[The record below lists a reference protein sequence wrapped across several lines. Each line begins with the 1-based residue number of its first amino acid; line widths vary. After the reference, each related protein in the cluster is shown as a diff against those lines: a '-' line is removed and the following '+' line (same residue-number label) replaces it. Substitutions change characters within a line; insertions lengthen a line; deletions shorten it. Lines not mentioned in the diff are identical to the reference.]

1 MAFSATFEG
10 IIMNTK
16 DAKLSKSAI
25 GSIESAIMGIG
36 CTAPAFSVAVT
47 SATIIGDVGTLAV
60 GSVIY
65 CGLIMFGLVFAFSN
79 LNQFLP
85 SAGASYSWVSR
96 IFSPFLGFMA
106 GWSMLFASVVFMVAA
121 TIPAASSTLL
131 IFAPRLADNI
141 RATACMAVL
150 WLTVITLV
158 VIKGIKNAYTAQLL
172 MTIIELLIVTFLV
185 GGTVYYFINAPAH
198 ELSLG
203 WVSPFAFSF
212 NSFAT
217 GAITALFFYWGWDVT
232 MTLGEETKEGE
243 AGSGALLAVLNLLVF
258 FSVMMA
264 IVLVALSD
272 NEIKASNSN
281 VLFAIAN
288 KILPAPWGYIAVLCT
303 MLSTIGTIEGQ
314 IIQFSRCVFAM
325 ARDGALP
332 SQLSRVHSKWQ
343 TPWIAT
349 ILIWA
354 LGIIFVIA
362 SSFLPSINEI
372 LKSSISAIGIQISL
386 YMSLA
391 GIASIW
397 HYRRMV
403 FCGVGNACFYVL
415 IPLAG
420 TIGMIMIGAISV
432 PQLNPISLLVSIV
445 GILIGIVVYAI
456 MPRKTV

>member
-1 MAFSATFEG
+1 
-10 IIMNTK
+10 MNTK
-16 DAKLSKSAI
+16 EANLSKSAI

-79 LNQFLP
+79 LNKFLP

-106 GWSMLFASVVFMVAA
+106 GWSMLLASVIFMVAA
-121 TIPAASSTLL
+121 TIPAATSTLL
-131 IFAPRLADNI
+131 IFTPTLADNI

-150 WLTVITLV
+150 WLTIITMIVIR
-158 VIKGIKNAYTAQLL
+158 GIKNAYTAQLL
-172 MTIIELLIVTFLV
+172 MTIVELFIVIILV
-185 GGTVYYFINAPAH
+185 GGTAYHFLDAPAH
-198 ELSLG
+198 ELSFA
-203 WVSPFAFSF
+203 WVSPFAFSLK
-212 NSFAT
+212 SFAT

-243 AGSGALLAVLNLLVF
+243 AGSGAFLAVLNLMIF

-264 IVLVALSD
+264 VVLVALSD
-272 NEIKASNSN
+272 NEIRNSNSN

-288 KILPAPWGYIAVLCT
+288 KILPAPWGYIGVLCT

-332 SQLSRVHSKWQ
+332 SQLSRVHSTWQ

-349 ILIWA
+349 VLIWA
-354 LGIIFVIA
+354 LGVIFVIA
-362 SSFLPSINEI
+362 SSFLPSINDI
-372 LKSSISAIGIQISL
+372 LKSSISSIGIQITL

-403 FCGVGNACFYVL
+403 FCGFGNACFYVL

-420 TIGMIMIGAISV
+420 TIGMITVGAISM
-432 PQLNPISLLVSIV
+432 PQLNPVSLVVSV
-445 GILIGIVVYAI
+445 FGMLIGVCAYSI
-456 MPRKTV
+456 MPRREI

>member
-1 MAFSATFEG
+1 
-10 IIMNTK
+10 MNSK

-36 CTAPAFSVAVT
+36 CTAPAFSIAVT
-47 SATIIGDVGTLAV
+47 SATIVGDVGTLAV

-79 LNQFLP
+79 LNRFLP
-85 SAGASYSWVSR
+85 SAGASYTWVSR

-106 GWSMLFASVVFMVAA
+106 GWSMLLASVVFMVAA

-131 IFAPRLADNI
+131 IFAPSLADNI
-141 RATACMAVL
+141 RATACIAVL
-150 WLTVITLV
+150 WLTIITMV
-158 VIKGIKNAYTAQLL
+158 VIKGIKNAYAAQLL
-172 MTIIELLIVTFLV
+172 MTIIELFIVAIIV
-185 GGTVYYFINAPAH
+185 GGTVYYFIHAPAH
-198 ELSLG
+198 QLSLA

-212 NSFAT
+212 KSFAT

-232 MTLGEETKEGE
+232 MTLGEETKDGE
-243 AGSGALLAVLNLLVF
+243 AGSGAFLAVLNLMIF

-272 NEIKASNSN
+272 NEIIASNSN

-288 KILPAPWGYIAVLCT
+288 KLFPAPWGYIGVMCT
-303 MLSTIGTIEGQ
+303 MLSTVGTIEGQ

-332 SQLSRVHSKWQ
+332 SQFSRVHAKWQ
-343 TPWIAT
+343 TPWVAT

-354 LGIIFVIA
+354 LGVIFVIG
-362 SSFLPSINEI
+362 SSFLPSINDI
-372 LKSSISAIGIQISL
+372 LKSSISAIGIQITL

-397 HYRRMV
+397 HYRHML
-403 FCGVGNACFYVL
+403 FSGVRNACFYIL
-415 IPLAG
+415 FPLAG
-420 TIGMIMIGAISV
+420 TTGMIVIGMISI
-432 PQLNPISLLVSIV
+432 PQLNPVSLIVSSS
-445 GILIGIVVYAI
+445 GILLGVCMYAI
-456 MPRKTV
+456 MARLKE